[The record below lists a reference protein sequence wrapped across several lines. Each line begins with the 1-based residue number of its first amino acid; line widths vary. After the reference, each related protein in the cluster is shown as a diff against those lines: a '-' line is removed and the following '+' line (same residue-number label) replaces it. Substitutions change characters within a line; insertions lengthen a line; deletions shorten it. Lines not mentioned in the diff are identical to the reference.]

1 VDLKKEVMFTITRNF
16 VRLALLITGILVL
29 VSYAVGAIRMV
40 SPMDLWGGI
49 PNSWIPFILVF
60 MGLAVTG
67 FLVFTW
73 FFLIQ
78 WAPEAVDS
86 VVWPWQKY
94 EHQFNEQ
101 NSEQNEQNSEQNEQT
116 GLNTRIN
123 NSGGGF
129 AKLLMAYL
137 LFLIPSM
144 FWLELT
150 ALHMEMKT
158 TWTQVLV
165 IGSLWLVC
173 FGNILMI
180 LLALSAHR
188 QKIAPHTIWPLIG
201 TIFLGIQCII
211 NDGIIWNIKFP
222 W

>member
-1 VDLKKEVMFTITRNF
+1 MKVI
-16 VRLALLITGILVL
+16 
-29 VSYAVGAIRMV
+29 
-40 SPMDLWGGI
+40 
-49 PNSWIPFILVF
+49 SWITTVLSQ
-60 MGLAVTG
+60 L
-67 FLVFTW
+67 
-73 FFLIQ
+73 
-78 WAPEAVDS
+78 
-86 VVWPWQKY
+86 
-94 EHQFNEQ
+94 
-101 NSEQNEQNSEQNEQT
+101 
-116 GLNTRIN
+116 
-123 NSGGGF
+123 
-129 AKLLMAYL
+129 L

-180 LLALSAHR
+180 LLAFSAHR
-188 QKIAPHTIWPLIG
+188 QKTAPHTIWPLIG

-222 W
+222 WKISQFFALLDKIST

>member
-1 VDLKKEVMFTITRNF
+1 
-16 VRLALLITGILVL
+16 
-29 VSYAVGAIRMV
+29 
-40 SPMDLWGGI
+40 
-49 PNSWIPFILVF
+49 
-60 MGLAVTG
+60 
-67 FLVFTW
+67 LVFTW
-73 FFLIQ
+73 FFLFQ
-78 WAPEAVDS
+78 WAPDAVDS

-101 NSEQNEQNSEQNEQT
+101 NSEQNSEQNEQT

-144 FWLELT
+144 FWFELT
-150 ALHMEMKT
+150 ALHREMKT

-165 IGSLWLVC
+165 IGTLWLVC

>member
-1 VDLKKEVMFTITRNF
+1 MFTITRNF

-60 MGLAVTG
+60 MGLAVIG

-73 FFLIQ
+73 FFLFQ
-78 WAPEAVDS
+78 WSPEAVDS

-101 NSEQNEQNSEQNEQT
+101 NSEQT

-123 NSGGGF
+123 NSCGGF

>member
-1 VDLKKEVMFTITRNF
+1 
-16 VRLALLITGILVL
+16 
-29 VSYAVGAIRMV
+29 
-40 SPMDLWGGI
+40 MDLWGGI

-60 MGLAVTG
+60 MGLAVVG

-73 FFLIQ
+73 FFLFQ

-86 VVWPWQKY
+86 VVWPWQNY

-101 NSEQNEQNSEQNEQT
+101 NSEQNEQTELS
-116 GLNTRIN
+116 TRIN

-165 IGSLWLVC
+165 IWSLWLVC

-180 LLALSAHR
+180 LLAFSAHR
-188 QKIAPHTIWPLIG
+188 QKIAPHTIWPLI
-201 TIFLGIQCII
+201 
-211 NDGIIWNIKFP
+211 DRW
-222 W
+222 

>member
-1 VDLKKEVMFTITRNF
+1 MFTITRNF

-29 VSYAVGAIRMV
+29 VSYAVGAIRME

-60 MGLAVTG
+60 MGLAVIG

-73 FFLIQ
+73 FFLFQ

-94 EHQFNEQ
+94 ENTH
-101 NSEQNEQNSEQNEQT
+101 SEQNSEQNEQT
-116 GLNTRIN
+116 GLTRIN
-123 NSGGGF
+123 NSGSGF

-180 LLALSAHR
+180 LLASSAHR

-211 NDGIIWNIKFP
+211 NDGIIWNVKFP